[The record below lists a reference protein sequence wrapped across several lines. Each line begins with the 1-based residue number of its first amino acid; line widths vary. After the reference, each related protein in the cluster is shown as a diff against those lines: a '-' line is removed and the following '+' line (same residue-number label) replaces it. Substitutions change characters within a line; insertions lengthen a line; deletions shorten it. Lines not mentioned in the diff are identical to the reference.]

1 VLKMSRFLKEA
12 NKGKTKFNWTQFHRD
27 LDYVV
32 SRMIMELDKIPSR
45 TKVMDLISYSYEK
58 TKTQFPSGMVR
69 GTAKM
74 SPKKHSLGSFQ
85 GLAAGAEQMTDGFIN
100 LFVGL
105 FKVFAFLFIS
115 VFEGFQEFWN
125 MGKQKKKDGK
135 KKAK

>member
-1 VLKMSRFLKEA
+1 
-12 NKGKTKFNWTQFHRD
+12 
-27 LDYVV
+27 
-32 SRMIMELDKIPSR
+32 
-45 TKVMDLISYSYEK
+45 
-58 TKTQFPSGMVR
+58 
-69 GTAKM
+69 
-74 SPKKHSLGSFQ
+74 
-85 GLAAGAEQMTDGFIN
+85 MTDGFIN